1 MKTTTAVDWT
11 TTAYWR
17 AFRDLTRDLALPLT
31 KVERC
36 QRFVSG
42 VRAILPADAV
52 TLLSLQGEELVP
64 VAAHGLAQE
73 ALGHRFAIQDHP
85 RFLAICKEQKV
96 VRFPADSPLEDP
108 FDGLLGGDHGF
119 TSTVHACLGM
129 PLRVE
134 GELAGVLAL
143 DAIAHDAFDA
153 APALLFDVLGALGA
167 ATLRMA
173 DLADALVAAERHQRH
188 IADVLVRQ
196 ATDAREQEMIGNSPA
211 LENLKEEVGLFAS
224 SEFPVLITGE
234 TGTGKELV
242 VKSLHRQSLRAT
254 QPLIYVNCAALPESV
269 VESELFGHEAGSF
282 TGATQRRL
290 GKFQVADGGC
300 LFLDE
305 IGELPLSVQ
314 PKLLRV
320 LQSGEIQ
327 RVGSDQ
333 THQVSVRVFAATNR
347 DLEKEVEAGRFR
359 SDLWHR
365 LDVCRLL
372 VPPLRNRLGDV
383 AVLAGHFCDQARRQL
398 GLGPIRL
405 HPDAVTALEAYSWP
419 GNVRELE
426 NVLSRAALRASARVA
441 KGNLIL
447 VQSADLGADL
457 ALPMQTLA
465 AKARQPSFPQPP
477 SKVEEGTPLREAVEA
492 YQRHLIEAAL
502 ARHDGVWAAAARD
515 LGMHRSNLHHLSQ
528 RLGLR
533 D

>member
-1 MKTTTAVDWT
+1 MTTAVDWT
-11 TTAYWR
+11 TAAFLR

-31 KVERC
+31 KLERC

-42 VRAILPADAV
+42 VRALIPADAV
-52 TLLSLQGEELVP
+52 TLLGLQGEELVP
-64 VAAHGLAQE
+64 VAAHGLAAE
-73 ALGHRFAIQDHP
+73 ALGHRFPIKDHP
-85 RFLAICKEQKV
+85 RFLTICQEQNV
-96 VRFPADSPLEDP
+96 VRFPADSPLQDP
-108 FDGLLGGDHGF
+108 FDGLLDGDHGF

-129 PLRVE
+129 PLRIE

-143 DAIAHDAFDA
+143 DAIAPDAFDST
-153 APALLFDVLGALGA
+153 PAVLFEMLGALGA

-173 DLADALVAAERHQRH
+173 DLAEALVAAERHQRQ

-196 ATDAREQEMIGNSPA
+196 ATDARDQEMIGSSPA

-405 HPDAVTALEAYSWP
+405 HPEAITALEAYAWP

-426 NVLSRAALRASARVA
+426 NVLSRATLRASARVA

-447 VQSADLGADL
+447 VQAADLGADL
-457 ALPMQTLA
+457 VLPLHALA
-465 AKARQPSFPQPP
+465 ANARATPFPAP
-477 SKVEEGTPLREAVEA
+477 GAPLEKGMSMREAVES
-492 YQRHLIEAAL
+492 YQRELIEAAL
-502 ARHDGVWAAAARD
+502 NRHEGVWAAAARD